1 MLKVQG
7 GTKHCLAVKVEVDM
21 TNESKSEI
29 ESELLKVQGG
39 SKHCLAVKVE
49 EQRLPSRTE

>member
-1 MLKVQG
+1 M
-7 GTKHCLAVKVEVDM
+7 EVDM

-39 SKHCLAVKVE
+39 TKHCLAVKVE
-49 EQRLPSRTE
+49 EQRLQTRH